1 MVKPRME
8 STRIDAALERQ
19 RSLIVI
25 GLALA
30 AALVLAVVLSVR
42 ATRSVVRPL
51 AVVVKALGGLAKGD
65 LTVRVDLPGN
75 DELSQVGQ
83 ALDETTDSLRQTVGA
98 LAAHAAAMSSASNQ
112 VADTAAQI
120 AATAQQTSTQAD
132 LVSTGANRVS
142 GNVRTV
148 AAGSDEI
155 GNSIGEISQ
164 NVNDAAQ
171 VAAEAVDVAEATNA
185 TVARLGASSLQIG
198 NFVDVITSIAE
209 QTNLLALNAT
219 IEAARAG
226 EAGKG
231 FAVVASEVKDLAQ
244 ETAKATDDIARR
256 IAAIQAD
263 TTDAVTAI
271 DQITAIIGRIS
282 DYQNTI
288 ATAIEEQ
295 TATTAEMGRNVAA
308 AADGSADIASHI
320 TSVADAATVTANAA
334 GQSLAA
340 ATELARIGAEL
351 RSTVAGFRIDPRVAE
366 PGSNCTCLTQAV
378 TV

>member
-1 MVKPRME
+1 
-8 STRIDAALERQ
+8 
-19 RSLIVI
+19 
-25 GLALA
+25 
-30 AALVLAVVLSVR
+30 
-42 ATRSVVRPL
+42 VRPL

-132 LVSTGANRVS
+132 LVTTSANQVS

-288 ATAIEEQ
+288 ATAVEEQ

-320 TSVADAATVTANAA
+320 TSVADAATVTASAA

-351 RSTVAGFRIDPRVAE
+351 RSTVAGFRIDSRVA
-366 PGSNCTCLTQAV
+366 GSTGADCTCPTHAV